1 MSPPAGAGGP
11 LAFGPVPAQSARLA
25 TRLPRANP
33 AAAGEPGRL
42 GQVRCQRSRGSP
54 CGASRPCGRNGVT
67 RTPAPDSESTVT
79 IWEYATAPLI
89 SHALQQ
95 ILNQWGDDG
104 WELVTVENDVAY
116 FKRPKE

>member
-1 MSPPAGAGGP
+1 M
-11 LAFGPVPAQSARLA
+11 
-25 TRLPRANP
+25 
-33 AAAGEPGRL
+33 
-42 GQVRCQRSRGSP
+42 
-54 CGASRPCGRNGVT
+54 
-67 RTPAPDSESTVT
+67 T

-116 FKRPKE
+116 FKRPKSQ